1 MVDFVDFPNAVGLA
15 AGTLLLVSGF
25 PVLWEQ
31 LKRSKSAATAGE
43 RRSRLM
49 MALGNGLWVIAG
61 IISSLY
67 AVTLNAV
74 TLMCAIN
81 ALINLEIWRR
91 MKYR

>member
-1 MVDFVDFPNAVGLA
+1 MVDFIDLANTIGLA

-43 RRSRLM
+43 QRSRLM

-61 IISSLY
+61 LISGLY
-67 AVTLNAV
+67 AV

-91 MKYR
+91 MKHR